1 MLRQWPNAT
10 AARGRGGRPLSRAV
24 ARSIDAEV
32 STELQT
38 LAAAALKLATSGAA
52 CFVDLAGV
60 RFRFG
65 PEVEAASV
73 RMGGKG
79 IEPEV
84 SRLDPLGKI
93 GAPDAA
99 PAHQV
104 LRRNQDAPVVARP
117 AASPA
122 AQTVE
127 PLAFREFFRCVER
140 SALQSLGSGGGHYR
154 GG

>member
-1 MLRQWPNAT
+1 MAQ
-10 AARGRGGRPLSRAV
+10 RGGRQRPRRSTALASGRV

-38 LAAAALKLATSGAA
+38 LGAAALKLATSGAA
-52 CFVDLAGV
+52 RFVDLAGV

-65 PEVEAASV
+65 PEVDAASV
-73 RMGGKG
+73 RMGGKR
-79 IEPEV
+79 IEPEM

-104 LRRNQDAPVVARP
+104 LRRNQ
-117 AASPA
+117 
-122 AQTVE
+122 
-127 PLAFREFFRCVER
+127 
-140 SALQSLGSGGGHYR
+140 
-154 GG
+154 